1 MNQSETPN
9 AGSLHAA
16 CSAADEDGEEM
27 PKEQEAIE
35 AGLALVD
42 AKWDGES
49 DFDKGMRLLQQKLGI
64 KR

>member
-1 MNQSETPN
+1 MRKPKTPN

-16 CSAADEDGEEM
+16 CSAADEDGGDI
-27 PKEQEAIE
+27 PTQQEAIE

-42 AKWDGES
+42 ARWDGES
-49 DFDKGMRLLQQKLGI
+49 DFDKGMRILQQKLGI